1 MKLAPYFFP
10 WTKMK
15 SKFIKGLLKT
25 MDSKMLQEKSKEN
38 ISVQMHMLSKQ
49 IIDHINMKIWV

>member
-1 MKLAPYFFP
+1 
-10 WTKMK
+10 MK